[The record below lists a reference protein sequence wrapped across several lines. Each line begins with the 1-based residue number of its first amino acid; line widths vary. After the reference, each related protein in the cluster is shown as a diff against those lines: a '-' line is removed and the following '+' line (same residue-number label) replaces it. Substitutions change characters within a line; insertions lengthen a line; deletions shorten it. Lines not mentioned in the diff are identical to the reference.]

1 MSNVPEDFQTQLDEI
16 TRNTEETIYIN
27 RRMIKDTTVGR
38 EIDL

>member
-1 MSNVPEDFQTQLDEI
+1 MNNVPDDYARQLDEI
-16 TRNTEETIYIN
+16 TRNTNETIYMN

>member
-1 MSNVPEDFQTQLDEI
+1 MTNVPDDYQKQLDEI
-16 TRNTEETIYIN
+16 TRNTDETIYMN